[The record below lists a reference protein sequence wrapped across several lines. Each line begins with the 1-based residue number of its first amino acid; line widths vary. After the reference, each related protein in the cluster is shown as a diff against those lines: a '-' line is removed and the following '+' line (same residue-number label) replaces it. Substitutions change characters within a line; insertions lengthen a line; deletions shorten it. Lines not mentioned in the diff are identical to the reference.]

1 MIALIFIVPIFALCV
16 AVAFL
21 TRMVVEG
28 QAQVE
33 TIAKELTLVRAEL
46 EQKANYNQVRV
57 LVAPTPYL
65 YAPPVKDQSKMN

>member
-1 MIALIFIVPIFALCV
+1 MIELIFIVPIFALCV

-28 QAQVE
+28 QAQVDV
-33 TIAKELTLVRAEL
+33 IAKELTSMKAEL
-46 EQKANYNQVRV
+46 DQKANYSQVRV

>member
-1 MIALIFIVPIFALCV
+1 MISLIFIVPIFALCV

-46 EQKANYNQVRV
+46 EQKANYSQVRV